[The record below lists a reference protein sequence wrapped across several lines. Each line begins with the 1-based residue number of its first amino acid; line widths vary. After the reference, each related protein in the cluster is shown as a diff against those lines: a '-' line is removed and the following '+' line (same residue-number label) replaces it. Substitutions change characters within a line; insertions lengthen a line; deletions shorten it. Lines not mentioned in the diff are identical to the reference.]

1 MSGWRQSPKLK
12 GRSFGVMADAFFV
25 HDRGDRFIPTEW
37 TIGPWSRE
45 SQHAGPPAALLGR
58 AIEQAVGRD
67 DVQVVRITF
76 EILRPVPIAPLT
88 VEAEVLRPGRSVILA
103 RASLSDEQGIVM
115 QAQGWSIRTAKLDL
129 ERQVHGE
136 PPAAGP
142 DAGHDVD
149 FFTSDEVSYL
159 KAMEWSFV
167 KGSFLEPGP
176 ATAWARMRVA
186 LVEGEEVRP
195 LTRVLAL
202 ADSGN
207 GISASIDFARW
218 VFINPDLTVY
228 LHRLPEG
235 EWVCLDA
242 RTTVEPSGIGLA
254 TSVLSDRS
262 GVIGRGMQ
270 SLFLG
275 PRK

>member
-1 MSGWRQSPKLK
+1 M
-12 GRSFGVMADAFFV
+12 VDAFFV
-25 HDRGDRFIPTEW
+25 DDGEDRFTPTDW

-58 AIEQAVGRD
+58 AIERAVGRN

-76 EILRPVPIAPLT
+76 EILRPVPLVPLT
-88 VEAEVLRPGRSVILA
+88 VQTEIVRPGRSVILT
-103 RASLSDEQGIVM
+103 RASLSDEKGPVM
-115 QAQGWSIRTAKLDL
+115 QAQGWSIRTAALDL
-129 ERQVHGE
+129 ERQIYGAP
-136 PPAAGP
+136 PPAGP
-142 DAGHDVD
+142 EAGHDVEL
-149 FFTSDEVSYL
+149 FTSDEINYL
-159 KAMEWSFV
+159 RAMEWAFVAGSFV
-167 KGSFLEPGP
+167 DPGP

-186 LVEGEEVRP
+186 LVEGEEVSP

-207 GISASIDFARW
+207 GISAAMDFAHW

-242 RTTVEPSGIGLA
+242 QTTVEPSGIGLA

-275 PRK
+275 PRE